1 MVLVRVQF
9 AGISSGDYLA
19 MRGEGVR
26 PRLPFVPGSEA
37 AGEVVAVKVG
47 TNDNTADILTKTLTG
62 ERHRTLAAQLR
73 GRCWIQK
80 LG

>member
-1 MVLVRVQF
+1 
-9 AGISSGDYLA
+9 
-19 MRGEGVR
+19 MRSQLKHVAR
-26 PRLPFVPGSEA
+26 RHYFMRNMEA

>member
-1 MVLVRVQF
+1 MI
-9 AGISSGDYLA
+9 GSSAPTGA
-19 MRGEGVR
+19 TAVSKRNVWM
-26 PRLPFVPGSEA
+26 EA
-37 AGEVVAVKVG
+37 AGEIVAVKVG